1 MSTDTRTQLV
11 ADATRLVRRRGYAG
25 FSYADLAETVGIRK
39 PSIHHYFPF
48 KEDLGVEIVDV
59 YTERFKV
66 SLADI
71 WAEFDT
77 ASGRLS
83 AYAELYREGLAV
95 GEGCLCGVL
104 ASELSGLPP
113 ALKSG
118 VERFFALNIEWL
130 ERVLLDGAKAPGK
143 RRLAA
148 ARQRAQIIL
157 SAFQGAVFVAL
168 ATNATE
174 TFDSAVSGLLS
185 ILQSET
191 GHPQ

>member
-1 MSTDTRTQLV
+1 MSTDTRTRLV
-11 ADATRLVRRRGYAG
+11 TDATHLVRRRGYSG

-48 KEDLGVEIVDV
+48 KEDLGLEIVNV
-59 YTERFKV
+59 YTERFKA
-66 SLADI
+66 SLAEI
-71 WAEFDT
+71 LAEFD
-77 ASGRLS
+77 SVNERLS
-83 AYAELYREGLAV
+83 AYADLYREGLAV

-118 VERFFALNIEWL
+118 VERFFTLNVEWL

-143 RRLAA
+143 RRVAA

-168 ATNATE
+168 ATNAPE
-174 TFDSAVSGLLS
+174 AFDAAVDGLLS
-185 ILQSET
+185 ILQSD
-191 GHPQ
+191 PVRAQ

>member
-1 MSTDTRTQLV
+1 MSTNTRTQLV

-25 FSYADLAETVGIRK
+25 FSYADLAERVGIRK

-48 KEDLGVEIVDV
+48 KEDLGLEIVDV

-71 WAEFDT
+71 WAEFDSV
-77 ASGRLS
+77 SGRLS
-83 AYAELYREGLAV
+83 AYAKLYRDGLAA

-113 ALKSG
+113 ALKSA

-168 ATNATE
+168 ATSAPE
-174 TFDSAVSGLLS
+174 AFDSAVSGLLS
-185 ILQSET
+185 ILQSEST
-191 GHPQ
+191 GTQ